1 MTKVLK
7 TLATGALAAALGA
20 VLLGFSGVFGASDVE
35 AQAPPARPARFA
47 GSVLVDGTPPPAGT
61 SITAKIGNATC
72 GVTQTFNVGAESRYV
87 VDVQATEPGAELQCG
102 SENAVVSF
110 LIGDKPAKETGAW
123 RDYDI
128 NVLNLTYT
136 TPATPTATPT
146 DGTPTGTA
154 TTPGGGGSPT
164 ATGTPKPPT
173 TGSGTA
179 GDDTNILWVLGLIG
193 AGAIAFSAGG
203 VAAVRRSR

>member
-7 TLATGALAAALGA
+7 TLASGALAAALGA
-20 VLLGFSGVFGASDVE
+20 VLLGFSGNFGASDAE

-61 SITAKIGNATC
+61 TITAVIGGTTC

-87 VDVQATEPGAELQCG
+87 VDVQAEDPGAELACG
-102 SENAVVSF
+102 TEDAVVNF
-110 LIGDKPAKETGAW
+110 IIGDKPAKESGAW
-123 RDYDI
+123 RDFDI

-154 TTPGGGGSPT
+154 TTPGGGGT
-164 ATGTPKPPT
+164 ATGTPAPPS
-173 TGSGTA
+173 TGTGTA
-179 GDDTNILWVLGLIG
+179 GDDINILWVLGLAG
-193 AGAIAFSAGG
+193 AAAIAFSAGG
-203 VAAVRRSR
+203 VAVVRRSR